1 MADDF
6 ESRLRALEL
15 WRNGNG
21 AIGAEKRLQTI
32 EAQEDDMSC
41 RTGQRLEKHITY
53 HREQEGKQMDSAQWQ
68 KQMRIMVVGNLVG
81 FSAVIVTLLIFALG
95 G

>member
-1 MADDF
+1 M
-6 ESRLRALEL
+6 EL

-32 EAQEDDMSC
+32 EEQEDNMNC
-41 RTGQRLEKHITY
+41 RTGQRLEKHINY
-53 HREQEGKQMDSAQWQ
+53 HREQEGKQMDSTKWQ
-68 KQMRIMVVGNLVG
+68 KQMRIMVMGNMIG
-81 FSAVIVTLLIFALG
+81 FAAVIVTLLIFALG